1 MPFNVIRR
9 SQFPYESID
18 AFTSGNESRKTSVA
32 HKNTLKFKVNAST
45 EKKKLDLHQSYN
57 KTRPTLSQTHKIII
71 VVIIVVLSTRVF
83 FLLTHLTHGSMACSR
98 SIKCLLN
105 EWIIKEIAMT
115 VPIFINTIT

>member
-45 EKKKLDLHQSYN
+45 EKKKNSIYIKATIKLDQHC
-57 KTRPTLSQTHKIII
+57 HK
-71 VVIIVVLSTRVF
+71 L
-83 FLLTHLTHGSMACSR
+83 
-98 SIKCLLN
+98 IKS
-105 EWIIKEIAMT
+105 
-115 VPIFINTIT
+115 